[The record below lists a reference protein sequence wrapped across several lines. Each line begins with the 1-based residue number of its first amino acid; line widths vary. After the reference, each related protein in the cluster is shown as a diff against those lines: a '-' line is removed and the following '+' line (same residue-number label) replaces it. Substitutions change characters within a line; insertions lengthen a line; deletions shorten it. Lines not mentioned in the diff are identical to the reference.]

1 MRQLK
6 FRTYLQGIGFKYFNI
21 NENVTVSIKN
31 GVNQFTGLTDKLGV
45 EIYVGDILRLYVL
58 DYDFEPTETYG
69 KVLRLPDGCWYVG
82 GVNDSIYDCIQYQ
95 DKHFEVIG
103 NIYENLDLLDNN

>member
-45 EIYVGDILRLYVL
+45 EIFEGDIVKDIRGNIGQIIWDN
-58 DYDFEPTETYG
+58 DYCKYICFDDEFSWVYAD
-69 KVLRLPDGCWYVG
+69 V
-82 GVNDSIYDCIQYQ
+82 I
-95 DKHFEVIG
+95 EVIG
-103 NIYENLDLLDNN
+103 NIHENPEMIK